1 LRQLDVLKSPERYY
15 EQLPLAQKQK
25 KLVQDSSIKEEK
37 IVLAKVVEPM
47 GDLEFLQKKLKL

>member
-25 KLVQDSSIKEEK
+25 KVVLDSSIKEEK